1 MNKLQENPKALLRTV
16 SGIMEETNLCR
27 NSVMQIAEEAK
38 AIVRFGKRGI
48 RIDVKRFYEHLRKGV
63 S

>member
-48 RIDVKRFYEHLRKGV
+48 RIDAGRFYEHLRRGV
-63 S
+63 C

>member
-1 MNKLQENPKALLRTV
+1 MNRLQENPNALLRTV

-38 AIVRFGKRGI
+38 AVVRFGKRGI
-48 RIDVKRFYEHLRKGV
+48 RIDAERFYEHLRKGV